1 MTLAPRPVLTA
12 AALTVALLAGA
23 CGGGSGSDE
32 GGDRPAAAKERSRLN
47 GADRPRAADF
57 PKPEAGQTFQQFA
70 DTVGAT
76 GTQMAH
82 ATSVFTPGHNRVAFG
97 VLSDEN
103 KFVYGPTAV
112 YIAKSPEST
121 EVVGPYVAP
130 ADLLVTEPGFRSQ
143 QAATE
148 EDPFAAVY
156 EAPAVELEQTGRHYA
171 LAVTKVDGQLVAA
184 PAQLQVRRRSP
195 VPAVGEKAPV
205 VSTDT
210 IASGGGEEAVD
221 TRRPTAP
228 ELHQTDLKDVAGKKP
243 VALLFA
249 TPQLCQSRVCGPVV
263 DIALQLKAVYGDRV
277 EFIHQE
283 VYEDNDAN
291 KGLRKPLRQYG
302 LPTEP
307 WLFAID
313 AEGRVAA
320 SLEGSFGLN
329 AFKRSLQAAIA
340 RSEG

>member
-1 MTLAPRPVLTA
+1 MTLTPRPVLTA
-12 AALTVALLAGA
+12 ATLAVALLVGA
-23 CGGGSGSDE
+23 CGGSGDDD

-47 GADRPRAADF
+47 GADRPRAGDF

-70 DTVGAT
+70 DSVGAT
-76 GTQMAH
+76 GTQMAL
-82 ATSVFTPGHNRVAFG
+82 ATSVFTPGHNRLAFG
-97 VLSDEN
+97 ILTDKN

-112 YIAKSPEST
+112 YVAKSPEST
-121 EVVGPYVAP
+121 EVAGPYLAP

-143 QAATE
+143 QAATD

-156 EAPAVELEQTGRHYA
+156 NAPAVEFGRTGKHYA

-195 VPAVGEKAPV
+195 VPDIDEKAPAV
-205 VSTDT
+205 TTDT
-210 IASGGGEEAVD
+210 VASGGGEEAVD

-228 ELHQTDLKDVAGKKP
+228 ELHQTDLKDVIGKKP

-249 TPQLCQSRVCGPVV
+249 TPQLCESRVCGPVV
-263 DIALQLKAVYGDRV
+263 DIALQLKAKYGDRV

-283 VYEDNDAN
+283 VYRDNDPN

-313 AEGRVAA
+313 AKGRVAA
-320 SLEGSFGLN
+320 RLEGSFGLK
-329 AFKRSLQAAIA
+329 AFERSLQAAIA
-340 RSEG
+340 QSEE